1 MAEESEKEKVKD
13 AGSTTDAAV
22 VQIREVVKWLIGGFA
37 AVGVA
42 LAAGS
47 QLADL
52 GSAEGLR
59 LVVAIV
65 SVVAVLVGIAGAI
78 FFATRVLVPKA
89 ITLKQ
94 LVTEASTSDV
104 GKAVVD
110 DPDLLLG
117 HGKSIPDF
125 AEKRQAVLAEEDAAW
140 EAYEGASDK
149 DAKAALIPR
158 VKKAEAARRRD
169 DSAMNWLISYARYL
183 QVSKLFRES
192 LVAMFIAAAVAAA
205 GIGGFAW
212 AAHPEDKEGEATPVV
227 ERTPAAVV
235 VDLSPEGEESLGD
248 DLGAEC
254 NINELEAIAVSGTPE
269 ALEVVT
275 IPSDT
280 CELDRFVLTPDLG
293 EADNV
298 EEITREENPDPPIH
312 PG

>member
-1 MAEESEKEKVKD
+1 MAEEDEKEKVKE

-52 GSAEGLR
+52 GSVEGVR
-59 LVVAIV
+59 LAVAII

-94 LVTEASTSDV
+94 LVTEASTSEV

-140 EAYEGASDK
+140 KAYEEGDK
-149 DAKAALIPR
+149 DAKPALVPR
-158 VKKAEAARRRD
+158 VKKAEAARKRVD
-169 DSAMNWLISYARYL
+169 GAMNWLISYARYL
-183 QVSKLFRES
+183 QVSKLFRDS

-212 AAHPEDKEGEATPVV
+212 AAHPGNEDEATPVV
-227 ERTPAAVV
+227 EKTPAAVV
-235 VDLSPEGEESLGD
+235 VDLSPQGEESLGD
-248 DLGAEC
+248 DLGEQC
-254 NINELEAIAVSGTPE
+254 NTNELGAIAISGSSE

-280 CELDRFVLTPDLG
+280 CQLDRFVLTPGLG

-298 EEITREENPDPPIH
+298 EEITREENRDPPIH

>member
-1 MAEESEKEKVKD
+1 MAEEDEKEKVKE

-52 GSAEGLR
+52 GSVEGLR
-59 LVVAIV
+59 LAVAIV
-65 SVVAVLVGIAGAI
+65 SVVAVLAGIAGAI
-78 FFATRVLVPKA
+78 FFATRVLVPKP
-89 ITLKQ
+89 ISLKQ
-94 LVTEASTSDV
+94 LITEASTSEI

-125 AEKRQAVLAEEDAAW
+125 AEKRQAVLVEEDAAW
-140 EAYEGASDK
+140 KAYEEGDK
-149 DAKAALIPR
+149 DAKPALLPR
-158 VKKAEAARRRD
+158 VKKAEAARKRVD
-169 DSAMNWLISYARYL
+169 GAMNWLISYARYL
-183 QVSKLFRES
+183 QVSKLFRDS
-192 LVAMFIAAAVAAA
+192 LVAMFVAAAVAAA

-212 AAHPEDKEGEATPVV
+212 AAHPEDKEDVATPVV

-248 DLGAEC
+248 DLGEEC
-254 NINELEAIAVSGTPE
+254 NTNKLEAIAVSGSSE

-298 EEITREENPDPPIH
+298 EEITREENRDSPIH